1 MLLKDKHVNNNAG
14 HLLAAFIY
22 YYTLLF
28 IQFTQKHTQ
37 ICWSN
42 FKHLSLSL

>member
-28 IQFTQKHTQ
+28 IQFYTVFF
-37 ICWSN
+37 I
-42 FKHLSLSL
+42 